1 MIQKKCFML
10 CLFVLGFIFSGIA
23 QTSTG
28 YKIGA
33 QVANFTLKN
42 VDGKMVSLNDYKD
55 KKGVIV
61 VFTCN
66 HCPFAKKYEDRIIQ
80 LNKQY
85 SGKGFPVIAISPN
98 DPVAVPEDGFE
109 NMAARAKEHH
119 YTFPYLIDETQ
130 ETAHAFAAVKTPHAF
145 VLSNEK
151 GAFVLRYAGAI
162 DDNCDEPEKAQKH
175 YVADAANAL
184 LEGKNVAVTET
195 KSIGCGIKWK
205 VAKG

>member
-1 MIQKKCFML
+1 MIRKISILLCFM
-10 CLFVLGFIFSGIA
+10 VLGAALGCFA
-23 QTSTG
+23 QTATG

-33 QVANFTLKN
+33 QVTNFTMKN
-42 VDGKMVSLNDYKD
+42 VDGKMVSLSDYKD

-66 HCPFAKKYEDRIIQ
+66 HCPFAKKYQDRIIQ

-98 DPVAVPEDGFE
+98 DPAVVPEDSYE
-109 NMAARAKEHH
+109 NMVARAKEQH
-119 YTFPYLIDETQ
+119 YAFPYLLDETQ
-130 ETAHAFAAVKTPHAF
+130 ETAHAFAATKTPHAF
-145 VLSNEK
+145 VLSSEK
-151 GAFVLRYAGAI
+151 GAFILKYAGAI

-175 YVADAANAL
+175 YVADAIDAL
-184 LEGKNVAVTET
+184 LQGKSVAVTET

-205 VAKG
+205 VVKG